1 MGSLAEE
8 IHRITSMLEEAL
20 SEGDWEIVQEELKS
34 LEIVHHELDRQ
45 ENGFEHD
52 YE

>member
-1 MGSLAEE
+1 MESLAEE
-8 IHRITSMLEEAL
+8 IQRITSMLEEAL
-20 SEGDWEIVQEELKS
+20 SERECEVVQEQIKA

-45 ENGFEHD
+45 ENGFEFD